1 MGFLQ
6 AFDSLLGDSVRLSRI
21 LRKEMENRR
30 HIYMYLVD
38 DTWVSFQRSAY
49 LLRRLCPSST
59 EAALQVNGCPY
70 PIVAAFVKS
79 STLKISSAHIDCR
92 ESGYRVRVYGTD
104 LDTSGYGK
112 WMEALTSEMSRLT

>member
-6 AFDSLLGDSVRLSRI
+6 AFDSLLGDSARFSRI
-21 LRKEMENRR
+21 LRTETENRR

-38 DTWVSFQRSAY
+38 DTWVAFQRSAY
-49 LLRRLCPSST
+49 LLRRLCPYGT

-70 PIVAAFVKS
+70 PVVAAFVKS
-79 STLKISSAHIDCR
+79 SSLQISSVHTDSR

-112 WMEALTSEMSRLT
+112 WMEALTSEMSLLT